1 MKKIDESAI
10 NSQTGMLSPSGVLQ
24 HLQNAYTD
32 LFGYLGAIIASN
44 SGINGTGLFIIDGV
58 SPVLASGTLTFNN
71 GLIYYSGELFY
82 IASGSV
88 SISTT
93 SVFTIQ
99 NNFFTGANADPVL
112 FTDGTSRNVLQIRTM
127 TIRDA
132 SSIPGGETTTGIN
145 ALGGSVKYVPKGG
158 GYISSNTALSTSLG
172 TSDTNIKTNI
182 TAVKTAFLTNLEFTI
197 SMRINFGTPSDFIV
211 ITLYNRD
218 TLVVYETFLNSIVT
232 NSQQMMNFTFIV
244 QNIPATTV
252 FNIKAKT
259 GINTATLEAL
269 VISVRE
275 IGLGVNQ

>member
-24 HLQNAYTD
+24 HLQNSYTD

-58 SPVLASGTLTFNN
+58 SPVLAAGTLTFGN
-71 GLIYYSGELFY
+71 GLIYYNGELFY

-88 SISTT
+88 VITTT

-99 NNFFTGANADPVL
+99 NNYFTGANADPVL

-127 TIRDA
+127 TIRDS

-145 ALGGSVKYVPKGG
+145 ALGGSVKYSPKGG
-158 GYISSNTALSTSLG
+158 GYIYSNTSLSILLN
-172 TSDTNIKTNI
+172 TSDVNIKTNI
-182 TAVKTAFLTNLEFTI
+182 IPVKTAFLTNLEFTI
-197 SMRINFGTPSDFIV
+197 SIRVNSGTPNDIV
-211 ITLYNRD
+211 SITLYNRD
-218 TLVVYETFLNSIVT
+218 TLAVYETFLNTVVT
-232 NSQQMMNFTFIV
+232 TNPQMMNYTFIV
-244 QNIPATTV
+244 QNVPSTTA
-252 FNIKAKT
+252 FNLSAKMLT
-259 GINTATLEAL
+259 GAVYVESL
-269 VISVRE
+269 VIAVRE

>member
-10 NSQTGMLSPSGVLQ
+10 NSQNGMLSPSGVLQ
-24 HLQNAYTD
+24 HLQNSYTD

-44 SGINGTGLFIIDGV
+44 SGINGTGLFVIDGV
-58 SPVLASGTLTFNN
+58 SPVLSSGTLTFNN
-71 GLIYYSGELFY
+71 GLIFYNGELFY
-82 IASGSV
+82 VAAGTV
-88 SISTT
+88 AISTT

-145 ALGGSVKYVPKGG
+145 ALGSSVKYSPKGG
-158 GYISSNTALSTSLG
+158 GYLYSNTALSTALT
-172 TSDTNIKTNI
+172 TSFVNIKTNVI
-182 TAVKTAFLTNLEFTI
+182 PVKTAWLTNLEFTI
-197 SMRINFGTPSDFIV
+197 SMRIDSGTPSDFIN
-211 ITLYNRD
+211 IQLYNRD
-218 TLVVYETFLNSIVT
+218 TLAVYESFLNTIVT

-244 QNIPATTV
+244 LNVPATTA
-252 FNIKAKT
+252 FNISAKT
-259 GINTATLEAL
+259 LIYPATLESL